1 MTEKTLRK
9 YHGTLG
15 AILSF
20 FLFIQIG
27 SGTIIAFSEMLGRG
41 RHANPAQADGHL
53 HDAGRNDQ
61 NHEENLLQII
71 HHHGTQPF
79 QALRM
84 LLGIGTLAM
93 ILSGATIYVISR
105 KREKPLPKYNET

>member
-15 AILSF
+15 VILSF

-27 SGTIIAFSEMLGRG
+27 SGTLLAFDESLGRG
-41 RHANPAQADGHL
+41 RHANPGHADGHL
-53 HDAGRNDQ
+53 HDAGHTDQ
-61 NHEENLLQII
+61 DREENLLEII

-79 QALRM
+79 QTLRM
-84 LLGIGTLAM
+84 LLGIGTMTML
-93 ILSGATIYVISR
+93 LSGATIYVLSR
-105 KREKPLPKYNET
+105 KREKQLPQRT